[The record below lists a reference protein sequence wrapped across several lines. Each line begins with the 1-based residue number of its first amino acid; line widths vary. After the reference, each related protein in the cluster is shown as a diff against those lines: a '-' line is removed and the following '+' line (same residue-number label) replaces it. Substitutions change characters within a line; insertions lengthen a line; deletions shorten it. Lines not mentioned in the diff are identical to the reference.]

1 MITTEQINAIAAKIE
16 TLGVDE
22 TTISALR
29 QAISTYPF
37 HLLYG

>member
-1 MITTEQINAIAAKIE
+1 MITTEQVNEIAAKIE

-22 TTISALR
+22 TTVSDTKT
-29 QAISTYPF
+29 AISTYPF